1 MRPRRAT
8 KADLRDVEA
17 LLRSCSLSVGGIHS
31 EAVQFHV
38 SRDKIGLLGCAGI
51 EVFGDRVGLLRGVA
65 VAQRAR
71 RAGLAALLV
80 SALVAD
86 VRLRGIAT
94 LVVGT
99 ETAAGYFSRLGFT
112 PADLAAI
119 PLELLASREFAN
131 ASISETPLLKAEL

>member
-17 LLRSCSLSVGGIHS
+17 LLRSCSLSVSGIHG

-38 SRDKIGLLGCAGI
+38 SRDRTGLLGCAGI
-51 EVFGDRVGLLRGVA
+51 EELGGKVGLLRGVA
-65 VAQRAR
+65 VAERAR

-80 SALVAD
+80 SALVTD
-86 VRLRGIAT
+86 VRLRGIES
-94 LVVGT
+94 LVLRT

-112 PADLAAI
+112 PVDRAAI
-119 PLELLASREFAN
+119 SHKLLASREFSDTGTSTA
-131 ASISETPLLKAEL
+131 TVMKAEL

>member
-17 LLRSCSLSVGGIHS
+17 LLRSCALSVGGIYS

-38 SRDKIGLLGCAGI
+38 SRDRTGLLGCAGI
-51 EVFGDRVGLLRGVA
+51 EELGGKVGLLQGVA
-65 VAQRAR
+65 VAERAR

-86 VRLRGIAT
+86 LRLRGIES
-94 LVVGT
+94 LVVRT

-112 PADLAAI
+112 PVDRVAI
-119 PLELLASREFAN
+119 PLELLASHEFSDTS
-131 ASISETPLLKAEL
+131 ASTAALMRVTL